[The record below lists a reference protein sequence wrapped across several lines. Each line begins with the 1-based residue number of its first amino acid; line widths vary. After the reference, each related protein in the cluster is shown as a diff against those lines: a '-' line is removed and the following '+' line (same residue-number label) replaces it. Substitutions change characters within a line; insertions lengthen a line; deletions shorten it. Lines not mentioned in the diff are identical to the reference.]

1 LLGVLKLQHGKDD
14 QSLLQ
19 QATKTAALIDGAHI
33 TTKPPLTTLVPL
45 QQQQQ
50 QRQISP
56 ERKKTTKQSE
66 EDFPLDSSFDD
77 TDSDEEYK
85 QTGPQSKIISST
97 PNVLDKKLP
106 GLSFSFNKKTSLAG
120 ITQSSVIEEKDSTAQ
135 PSSEQPIAKP
145 DKQMVDDSATKK
157 VEIIDNKSP
166 VDEDTSSNFDSSPPI
181 SMAEDDFVMSS
192 DSDENDFPDTG
203 YIPSVGN
210 ALTRQDR
217 KGSLKN
223 VPQQLTTTD
232 KDKILELAQSSFL
245 EMDDTP
251 RKSASDESSK
261 DAGSSSHNLGTFS
274 PITPLP
280 DKVDTSLVLHN
291 DSQPAKKS
299 AIRHVT
305 GAMSPQSES
314 DSSLD
319 TDSVIRKAEEIERS
333 VENSTDVK
341 AELHDKNTVKPAAPI
356 EKDKSPSEGRQCVY
370 IVTLSAIVLP
380 VSDWDSEPENEEGN
394 DLTSSDESTD
404 GKYYVYMYVC
414 ICVQFALYYCK
425 SKLF

>member
-1 LLGVLKLQHGKDD
+1 M
-14 QSLLQ
+14 
-19 QATKTAALIDGAHI
+19 
-33 TTKPPLTTLVPL
+33 
-45 QQQQQ
+45 
-50 QRQISP
+50 SP
-56 ERKKTTKQSE
+56 EGKKITKQSE

-85 QTGPQSKIISST
+85 QTAFKSKIVSST
-97 PNVLDKKLP
+97 PYVLDKKLP
-106 GLSFSFNKKTSLAG
+106 GLSFSFDKKTSLAG
-120 ITQSSVIEEKDSTAQ
+120 IAQSSMIEEKDNT
-135 PSSEQPIAKP
+135 AKP
-145 DKQMVDDSATKK
+145 PSDLATAEVDKQMVDDSASKK
-157 VEIIDNKSP
+157 VEKVDNNKSL

-181 SMAEDDFVMSS
+181 SLAEDDFGLKQFSS
-192 DSDENDFPDTG
+192 DSDEDNFPDTS

-210 ALTRQDR
+210 ALTRQER

-223 VPQQLTTTD
+223 PPQQLVTTE

-261 DAGSSSHNLGTFS
+261 DASSPSHNLGTFS

-280 DKVDTSLVLHN
+280 DKGDASLVLPN
-291 DSQPAKKS
+291 DSQPANKS
-299 AIRHVT
+299 TFEHVT

-341 AELHDKNTVKPAAPI
+341 AELHDKNTAVKPVAPV
-356 EKDKSPSEGRQCVY
+356 EEDKSPSEGMAVFLHY
-370 IVTLSAIVLP
+370 YAISCCSNRLRL
-380 VSDWDSEPENEEGN
+380 GH
-394 DLTSSDESTD
+394 
-404 GKYYVYMYVC
+404 
-414 ICVQFALYYCK
+414 
-425 SKLF
+425 